1 MSLKLRTALI
11 GCGRIG
17 AFTSSELKKSFPVG
31 WLPYNH
37 LDSILSNKDL
47 YDLTSFCDIK
57 TTNLEP
63 LKKNLKISSF
73 ILIIK
78 L

>member
-37 LDSILSNKDL
+37 LDSILLNKDL
-47 YDLTSFCDIK
+47 FDLVGFCDIK

-63 LKKNLKISSF
+63 LKKNLRVNNF